1 MTGWG
6 PQYKA
11 SSSRSLSGRSRRA
24 RRKAIKRQQRMAL
37 AAVGAFAFLAAAPL
51 TIAAYLGTD
60 PLVSGLD
67 NAKSFL
73 AMMTDRSPGGR
84 TSAELVTKHK
94 RAAAAPTEHAL
105 GKIHNPAP
113 PPFASPIAAV
123 PPSIAELPPFE
134 TALAN
139 SPPLFMAPPP
149 PGGGGGIVPTAEIP
163 PGGGGGGC
171 CGGGGTDNPPPPPPP
186 PPPAVPEP
194 GTWAT
199 MLLGFGMVGLLM
211 RRRRPTRTHSWA

>member
-6 PQYKA
+6 PQYKGSNSR
-11 SSSRSLSGRSRRA
+11 SSSGRARRA
-24 RRKAIKRQQRMAL
+24 RRKAIKRQQRIAL
-37 AAVGAFAFLAAAPL
+37 GAVGAFAFLAAAPL

-60 PLVSGLD
+60 PLVAGLD

-73 AMMTDRSPGGR
+73 AMMSERSPGGR

-105 GKIHNPAP
+105 GKIHSPAP

-149 PGGGGGIVPTAEIP
+149 PGGGGGVIVPPAAP

-171 CGGGGTDNPPPPPPP
+171 CGGTDTPKPPPP

-211 RRRRPTRTHSWA
+211 RRRCPTRTHSWA

>member
-1 MTGWG
+1 
-6 PQYKA
+6 
-11 SSSRSLSGRSRRA
+11 
-24 RRKAIKRQQRMAL
+24 MAL
-37 AAVGAFAFLAAAPL
+37 AAAGALAFLAAAPL
-51 TIAAYLGTD
+51 TMAAYLGTD
-60 PLVSGLD
+60 PLVAGLD

-73 AMMTDRSPGGR
+73 AMMSDRSPGGR

-113 PPFASPIAAV
+113 PPFASAIAPV

-149 PGGGGGIVPTAEIP
+149 PGSGGGIVPTAETP

-171 CGGGGTDNPPPPPPP
+171 CGGGGGGGDNPTPNPTDSPPP
-186 PPPAVPEP
+186 VPEP

-199 MLLGFGMVGLLM
+199 MLLGFGMTGLLM
-211 RRRRPTRTHSWA
+211 RRRRRFSPAHSRA